1 LRCSEQ
7 KRTQHVSAVWM
18 ADTISPCRRLYKL
31 CLTGAGH
38 SCQHYCQSAS
48 ARSVRTGDNERT
60 NEQGHLHC
68 VKHPLCSEVLTTNGY
83 ANYNKIYNLNHL
95 RLSQHLCCCASQP
108 VPDQYALAKKKT
120 NGQTNEE
127 TNRSKPPKCKDML
140 CGAGLTKNRYS
151 NCNKFYIIWDTR
163 STVVLLRQSGQCP
176 ISTHWWQTNKWRNRR
191 TPASCNA
198 PALQRRLNNQQL
210 C

>member
-1 LRCSEQ
+1 
-7 KRTQHVSAVWM
+7 M

-48 ARSVRTGDNERT
+48 ARSVRTGDNKRM

-83 ANYNKIYNLNHL
+83 ANYNKIYNRNHL

-108 VPDQYALAKKKT
+108 VPDQYALAKKRRMDKQMKRQTEANLQSVKT
-120 NGQTNEE
+120 CFAA
-127 TNRSKPPKCKDML
+127 R
-140 CGAGLTKNRYS
+140 A
-151 NCNKFYIIWDTR
+151 
-163 STVVLLRQSGQCP
+163 
-176 ISTHWWQTNKWRNRR
+176 
-191 TPASCNA
+191 
-198 PALQRRLNNQQL
+198 
-210 C
+210 